1 MLTGKDCR
9 ICRIIL
15 GYTQEQ
21 MGNLMYVTKQT
32 ISDIETGITTKQ
44 SSILL
49 YQLVLEKL
57 AETDSDLQS
66 YLDVLVLLDRT
77 KDVPISES

>member
-32 ISDIETGITTKQ
+32 ISDIETGTTTKQ

-57 AETDSDLQS
+57 AETDSGLRS
-66 YLDVLVLLDRT
+66 FLDVLALLDRT
-77 KDVPISES
+77 KDVPKSES

>member
-32 ISDIETGITTKQ
+32 ISDIETGTTTKQ

-77 KDVPISES
+77 KDVPKSES